1 MDIASHAARRLA
13 RRSSRRQFF
22 KLLGAGSLGAGLF
35 LTRTDVSLG
44 AITGCVG
51 CGGGP
56 CNPCFSPVGECSV
69 VTGGTYICK
78 SCQIGG
84 GCPTGCST
92 GGEWFCCLTGGA
104 RAGCRFRCSECNCP
118 SGCSNPSCYCFTN
131 LPMPCQPR
139 QHSGDQPCT
148 CPAVDEPAGTLVA
161 A

>member
-1 MDIASHAARRLA
+1 MDLVSQAAQRLA

-44 AITGCVG
+44 AVSGCVG

-56 CNPCFSPVGECSV
+56 CNPCFSPVGECSQ
-69 VTGGTYICK
+69 VTQGQYTCK
-78 SCQIGG
+78 SCRVGG

-92 GGEWFCCLTGGA
+92 SGEWFCCLTGGP

-118 SGCSNPSCYCFTN
+118 SGCANPSCYCFTD
-131 LPMPCQPR
+131 LPISCTAGPPTGARPC
-139 QHSGDQPCT
+139 G
-148 CPAVDEPAGTLVA
+148 CPQQAPIPSLALDG
-161 A
+161 

>member
-1 MDIASHAARRLA
+1 MDIASHAARKLA

-56 CNPCFSPVGECSV
+56 CNPCFSPVGECSD
-69 VTGGTYICK
+69 VTGGQYNCK
-78 SCQIGG
+78 SCAEAG

-118 SGCSNPSCYCFTN
+118 SGCQNPSCYCFTN

-139 QHSGDQPCT
+139 KHSGDQPCT